1 MADTPAK
8 DPAAVWRDMMSQW
21 EKGVNVLA
29 NQTMASDEF
38 SGSMNQAMAFALRA
52 QKNLA
57 ETMAGSLTTM
67 NLPNRGDIE
76 RLGERLQSLEARMD
90 QILSLL
96 QASAGET
103 RQTPSIEG
111 PRRTKR
117 PPVKASE
124 PS

>member
-1 MADTPAK
+1 MADTPVK

-21 EKGVNVLA
+21 EKGVNALA

-38 SGSMNQAMAFALRA
+38 SGSMNQAMTFALRM

-76 RLGERLQSLEARMD
+76 RLGERLQSVETRMD

-96 QASAGET
+96 QASAGEA
-103 RQTPSIEG
+103 RKTPSVEA

-124 PS
+124 PL